1 MGLVQRISNLSG
13 IPQHLFQR
21 QGSSLEP
28 LSQRFTFEV
37 FHHQEIGVVLLTD
50 VVKRADMRMVQA
62 GNGARLPHKS
72 LMYFRA
78 IGKIS
83 SQYLDGY
90 KALQPAICSLVD
102 LAHAAFAQERQDL
115 IRPQLGTV
123 HQYVRLAVGKSEKT
137 IARLVVSGEQ
147 RFHLASHGL
156 LHANLIHVLVPLVRR
171 SFQGAVSTAFTRCH
185 CSGVTRSFPCSS
197 FRAAAKREP
206 LPIRAL
212 PLLAKRPAQRKS
224 PQWRARQRIAV
235 PQRGSAADP
244 RQRVGSRHHRGPPDS
259 LLAPSAERPPG
270 QGSVAELPHRAWRLH
285 GFARGPPGC
294 AALIVL
300 RRRKSERGSASA
312 A

>member
-62 GNGARLPHKS
+62 GNGARLPHNS
-72 LMYFRA
+72 FMYFRA

-83 SQYLDGY
+83 SQYRDGY
-90 KALQPAICSLVD
+90 KALQPSICSLVD

-171 SFQGAVSTAFTRCH
+171 SFQGACEHRLH
-185 CSGVTRSFPCSS
+185 P
-197 FRAAAKREP
+197 
-206 LPIRAL
+206 L
-212 PLLAKRPAQRKS
+212 PLLGSHAFVSLFFISRCSQARAVAHSRFTVAGETPSTTEVSSMES
-224 PQWRARQRIAV
+224 PPKNRSSTTRLCCRSKTASWFKASSRATRFTSRAFG
-235 PQRGSAADP
+235 RATS
-244 RQRVGSRHHRGPPDS
+244 GSRVSRGAPAPR
-259 LLAPSAERPPG
+259 LAAARF
-270 QGSVAELPHRAWRLH
+270 RAWSTRMC
-285 GFARGPPGC
+285 RINC
-294 AALIVL
+294 AATP
-300 RRRKSERGSASA
+300 KK
-312 A
+312 